1 MFMLRHRAAA
11 GGLPPVHEARR
22 AGRLEPLAALLGAAL
37 ACAIAAAP
45 VRADGLPDSR
55 TILADFPLPLAYDWS
70 GLYFGGHVIPTIS
83 EGIDGVIG
91 GGHIGFNRQFSRWV
105 IGAEVSLSDG
115 DLDHRRREQL
125 GATAFMG
132 IPITGGTLS
141 ERADI
146 DGLFLATARL
156 GVAGNRW
163 LAYLKGGYA
172 SASLETE
179 LDFRGA
185 TPVLR
190 YGLSLAFPVEVEART
205 RERHHGWTIGAG
217 LEAALTDRIIFGV
230 EYNRID
236 LGSETHRDRAKFEF
250 HDQPREPLH
259 FSAPI
264 DPEAVHTL
272 WARLS
277 FKLNRAEPPLLPPL
291 K

>member
-1 MFMLRHRAAA
+1 MTL
-11 GGLPPVHEARR
+11 
-22 AGRLEPLAALLGAAL
+22 LAPAL
-37 ACAIAAAP
+37 ACALAAAP
-45 VRADGLPDSR
+45 ARAEGLPNSP
-55 TILADFPLPLAYDWS
+55 TIPADFPLPLAYDWS
-70 GLYFGGHVIPTIS
+70 GLYFGGHVIPAIS
-83 EGIDGVIG
+83 DDIDSVIA

-115 DLDHRRREQL
+115 DLDDRRREQFA
-125 GATAFMG
+125 ATAFMG
-132 IPITGGTLS
+132 VPIIGGTLD

-156 GVAGNRW
+156 GAAGNRW

-172 SASLETE
+172 SASIETE

-185 TPVLR
+185 TPVER
-190 YGLSLAFPVEVEART
+190 DGLSLAFPVAVEART

-217 LEAALTDRIIFGV
+217 LEAALTNRIIFGV

-236 LGSETHRDRAKFEF
+236 LGSETHRDQAKFAF
-250 HDQPREPLH
+250 HDQPREPLP
-259 FSAPI
+259 FSAAI

-277 FKLNRAEPPLLPPL
+277 FKLYRAAPPALPPL